1 MKSMMNNYQKL
12 SVSCSNLIVELNE
25 YAEKLKSENQ
35 KLRDEISLMKGEQ
48 PKPDIKLS
56 RKRLGEDISPEEIRE
71 IGGKGVYVLIG
82 HTSIGLTGGVFH
94 YIFESQV

>member
-1 MKSMMNNYQKL
+1 MHYT
-12 SVSCSNLIVELNE
+12 ILNF
-25 YAEKLKSENQ
+25 AEKLKAENQ
-35 KLRDEISLMKGEQ
+35 KLRDEISMMKGEQ

-56 RKRLGEDISPEEIRE
+56 RKRLGEDISSEELRE

-82 HTSIGLTGGVFH
+82 HTSIGLTNGVFH